1 MNDSGHE
8 LYENLCVLRNQ
19 IDNFIDRLNQN
30 KISPPD
36 GVIVLYVDLGP
47 FAVDMSDIYEQG
59 EESENTLFHMDMESG
74 ICTNIEE
81 LEDESDEEEED
92 EI

>member
-8 LYENLCVLRNQ
+8 LYENLCVLRDQ

-36 GVIVLYVDLGP
+36 GVVVLYVDLGP
-47 FAVDMSDIYEQG
+47 FAVDMS
-59 EESENTLFHMDMESG
+59 
-74 ICTNIEE
+74 
-81 LEDESDEEEED
+81 
-92 EI
+92 